1 MKLAAAL
8 DPIPRPIDALVI
20 GENSMDLVTT
30 VEGYPQVDSKVELSG
45 LVERP
50 GGEAATAAVGL
61 ARLGWHS
68 AYIGRFGDDPWGQRG
83 QAALA
88 REGVEVERCVVV
100 TGVPSRLAI
109 ILVDSS
115 TASRTVLWRRAP
127 ELALEPTDVTDA
139 DLRRT
144 RVLLVGSDDV
154 PAMTSAARRARREG
168 ARTVG
173 DLERIHPGTD
183 SLLRELDV
191 IIMAAAFP
199 QALTGIAS
207 PGAALRAVADQ
218 SGATLACVTLGA
230 DGCLAWAGG
239 REIRVPAFDVEVID
253 TTGAGDLFRAGF
265 ISRWLQEPAGP
276 EVEELLRYGAAVA
289 ALNCRAAGAWAGA
302 PRRSEVEQFLESR
315 RG

>member
-8 DPIPRPIDALVI
+8 NPTPRPIDALVI

-30 VEGYPQVDSKVELSG
+30 VEIYPRIDSKIELSG

-68 AYIGRFGDDPWGQRG
+68 AYIGRFGDDGWGQRG
-83 QAALA
+83 REALA
-88 REGVEVERCVVV
+88 HEGVDVERCVVV
-100 TGVPSRLAI
+100 PGVSSRLAI

-115 TASRTVLWRRAP
+115 TASRTILWRRAP
-127 ELALEPTDVTDA
+127 ELGLEPTDVTDA

-154 PAMTSAARRARREG
+154 PAMTSAARRARVEG
-168 ARTVG
+168 VRTVG

-191 IIMAAAFP
+191 VIMAAAFP
-199 QALTGIAS
+199 EALTGIAQL
-207 PGAALRAVADQ
+207 GAALRAVAEQ
-218 SGATLACVTLGA
+218 SGAALACVTLGA

-239 REIRVPAFDVEVID
+239 REVRVPAFNVEVVD
-253 TTGAGDLFRAGF
+253 TTGAGDLFRAGV
-265 ISRWLQEPAGP
+265 ISRWLQEPAEP
-276 EVEELLRYGAAVA
+276 TVEDLLRYGAAVA

-302 PRRSEVEQFLESR
+302 PRRLEVEQFLESR